1 MLFGS
6 DAPGATPAT
15 LQQCPDDFN
24 AFQVDLA
31 ATTINPNPLVKGQS
45 VYFDIKGIVTE
56 PITVKNIHIHVDWNS
71 SPLYD
76 EDHDVEKT
84 YDADYDY
91 TLDWAV
97 PGFAPDGHYDVS
109 FVGTDPD
116 GKVNVCIKAQFD
128 F

>member
-6 DAPGATPAT
+6 DAPVTTPAT
-15 LQQCPDDFN
+15 LKQCDDDFN
-24 AFQVDLA
+24 SFQLDTA

-45 VYFDIKGIVTE
+45 VYFDIKGIVTD
-56 PITVKNIHIHVDWNS
+56 PITVKNVHVHVDWNS

-91 TLDWAV
+91 TLEWAV
-97 PGFAPDGHYDVS
+97 PGFAPDGHYDVKLT
-109 FVGTDPD
+109 GTDSD
-116 GKVNVCIKAQFD
+116 GKVNVCVGAQFD